1 MRHTAQTKVKF
12 GPRMLSQNHPDSINK
27 AIVASHLHS
36 SGLSATLAESSRT
49 DSISARSSGFQ
60 MLQLNSTDTPGQ
72 RTLSDR
78 GPREQIQAVT
88 DTYKYVTA
96 DDSYVS

>member
-1 MRHTAQTKVKF
+1 
-12 GPRMLSQNHPDSINK
+12 
-27 AIVASHLHS
+27 
-36 SGLSATLAESSRT
+36 
-49 DSISARSSGFQ
+49 

-72 RTLSDR
+72 RNLSDR

-96 DDSYVS
+96 DDSYVSWWSSADHGFISGLDGL